1 MRLLSKALVTVFL
14 AAAFGCH
21 AQVPPVSAAGNGKS
35 LSPEMSRRVEILLR
49 ARTKV
54 PPNYQVAVG
63 PRTPSE
69 VPGYDAVNVT
79 ITSDAG
85 KVYKPIQFLLSK
97 DGKTL
102 AQLSKFDLSQDPRDL
117 VSAAGR
123 PGRGGPASAPVQIVV
138 FDDLECPYCAKMHEQ
153 LFPAMLQRY
162 GDKVH
167 IVYKDF
173 PIPQHPWAMR
183 AAVDVN
189 CLAAQSDKDYWT
201 AIDTIHAHA
210 GEYGGTEHS
219 LKKADESLD
228 QLVLDEAK
236 KDKLDTPKLEACIK
250 KQDETAIHAS
260 MAEGDKLEV
269 DATPVLFINGEKLE
283 GAYPL
288 ADVYRMIDGALVAA
302 GQTPPPPYVAPAPPT
317 PPAASG
323 AATKPTT

>member
-1 MRLLSKALVTVFL
+1 MRLLSKALVTVLL

-21 AQVPPVSAAGNGKS
+21 AQVPPVAAAGNGKI

-63 PRTPSE
+63 PRSPSE
-69 VPGYDAVNVT
+69 VPGYDAVDVT

-123 PGRGGPASAPVQIVV
+123 PSRGGPASAPVQIVV
-138 FDDLECPYCAKMHEQ
+138 FDDLECPYCARMHEQ
-153 LFPAMLQRY
+153 LFPAMIERY

-167 IVYKDF
+167 VVYKDF

-189 CLAAQSDKDYWT
+189 CLAAQSGKDYWS

-210 GEYGGTEHS
+210 GEYGGSEHS
-219 LKKADESLD
+219 LQKADESLD

-236 KDKLDTPKLEACIK
+236 KDHLDTPKLEACIK

-288 ADVYRMIDGALVAA
+288 ADVYKMIDGALVAA
-302 GQTPPPPYVAPAPPT
+302 GQTPPPPYVAPAPSAGSPGK
-317 PPAASG
+317 PAS
-323 AATKPTT
+323 